1 MALKFFNNFSVRGK
15 ILAFVAVIFCLLGIF
30 MIFQSSELSALKK
43 ESDANNINIAMLEAR
58 RSEKDFL
65 ARKDL
70 SYVQKV
76 NDSIT
81 KLDSILTPYKNEESG
96 IAMSEALNAY
106 KKTFDNIVELMKAR
120 GLNENS
126 GAEGKLRE
134 SVHTLEALINSRNDK
149 TLLVD
154 MLMARRHEKDFYLR
168 QDAKY
173 IDQLKEAVSSLQTH
187 VESSSLPNVLKVQ
200 AKTLIDNYRN
210 DFLVSSNAVLD
221 MNKEIE
227 IMRTQVHK
235 IEPLIASIVE
245 DKQSAAA
252 IYSKLK
258 FLVLILVLCA
268 GILISNWIAGII
280 SRALKNLSKIAD
292 KLAVGDIDVSV
303 KAETKDEIGDLERA
317 FALMIDNIKTQAFA
331 AEKIAKGITTVQ
343 IKPKSENDVL
353 SKSMIKMIASIH
365 NVVSQELILSKAAVE
380 GKLSSR
386 GNAEQ
391 FQGVYKEIMDGV
403 NSILDAIVLPINESG
418 KVLEKLAEGD
428 LRVKMTGDYRGDYSK
443 IKDSINALA
452 CSFNNAITEV
462 ADIVEATTSASHE
475 ISSSI
480 EQMAAGA
487 QEQSSQ
493 TTEVAGAVEEMTKTI
508 LETSKNSS
516 IAAATAKSAGISAKE
531 GGNVVKQTIEGMNRI
546 ADVVSKSAETVH
558 ALGKSSDQIGE
569 IIQVIDDIA
578 DQTNL
583 LALNA
588 AIEAARA
595 GEQGRGFA
603 VVADEV
609 RKLAERTT
617 KATKEIAIMIT
628 QIQKDTSGAVESMSK
643 GTGEVEKG
651 KALADKAGESLKQI
665 IEGADKVVDVV
676 TLVAAA
682 SEEQSSTS
690 EQISK
695 NIEMISNVNEES
707 AAGISQISKAAEDL
721 DKLTV
726 NLQELILKFK
736 IDNTVNKGQ
745 INNQVPVIKSN
756 RAVHSKGLKLK
767 SL

>member
-1 MALKFFNNFSVRGK
+1 LKISFNAFNNLSIKGK

-30 MIFQSSELSALKK
+30 MVFQSSELSSLKK
-43 ESDANNINIAMLEAR
+43 ESDANNIDIAMLEAR

-76 NDSIT
+76 NNSIT

-96 IAMSEALNAY
+96 IAMSEAITAY
-106 KKTFDNIVELMKAR
+106 KKTFNNIVELMQAR
-120 GLNENS
+120 GLNENA

-134 SVHTLEALINSRNDK
+134 SVHTLEALINTRNDK

-168 QDAKY
+168 QDVKY
-173 IDQLKEAVSSLQTH
+173 VDQLKEAVSSLQTH
-187 VESSSLPNVLKVQ
+187 VESSSLPNTLKLQ
-200 AKTLIDNYRN
+200 AKTLIDNYQS

-221 MNKEIE
+221 INKEIE
-227 IMRTQVHK
+227 IMRTDVHK
-235 IEPLIASIVE
+235 IEPLVASMIE

-252 IYSKLK
+252 ISSKLK

-268 GILISNWIAGII
+268 GILISNWIAVII

-303 KAETKDEIGDLERA
+303 NAATKDEIGDLERA
-317 FALMIDNIKTQAFA
+317 FALMIDNIKMQTHA
-331 AEKIAKGITTVQ
+331 AEKIAMGDTTVK
-343 IKPKSENDVL
+343 ITPKSENDVL
-353 SKSMIKMIASIH
+353 SQSMIKMINSIH
-365 NVVSQELILSKAAVE
+365 NMVSEELILSKAAVE
-380 GKLSSR
+380 GKLSAR

-391 FQGVYKEIMDGV
+391 FQGAYKEIMDGV
-403 NSILDAIVLPINESG
+403 NSILDAIVLPVNESS
-418 KVLEKLAEGD
+418 KVLEKLAVGD
-428 LRVKMTGDYRGDYSK
+428 LTVKMTGEYLGDYSK

-452 CSFNNAITEV
+452 YSFNNAISEV
-462 ADIVEATTSASHE
+462 ANIVEATTSSSHE

-508 LETSKNSS
+508 LETSKNSTV
-516 IAAATAKSAGISAKE
+516 AAETAKSAGVSAKE
-531 GGNVVKQTIEGMNRI
+531 GGDVVAQTIEGMNRI
-546 ADVVSKSAETVH
+546 ADVVTKSAETVH

-617 KATKEIAIMIT
+617 KATKEIAVMIK

-643 GTGEVEKG
+643 GTCEVEKG

-665 IEGADKVVDVV
+665 IEGADKVVNVV

-695 NIEMISNVNEES
+695 NIEVISNVTEES

-721 DKLTV
+721 DRLTI
-726 NLQELILKFK
+726 NIQELILRFK
-736 IDNTVNKGQ
+736 IDSTANTIQ
-745 INNQVPVIKSN
+745 KSS
-756 RAVHSKGLKLK
+756 RAVHSKGFKLK
-767 SL
+767 AYS